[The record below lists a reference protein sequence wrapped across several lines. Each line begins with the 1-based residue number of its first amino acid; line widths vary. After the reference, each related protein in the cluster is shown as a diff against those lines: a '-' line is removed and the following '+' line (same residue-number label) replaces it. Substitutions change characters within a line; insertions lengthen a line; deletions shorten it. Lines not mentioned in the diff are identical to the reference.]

1 MRCAV
6 NDQAG
11 GLSPCPP
18 FANAAP
24 PSRGQQTAAA
34 PSQVD
39 WISYD
44 GWGMHVPEGYFR
56 FTTGPD
62 VFVEELRRL
71 GGEDDVRQW

>member
-1 MRCAV
+1 MDYRLRCA
-6 NDQAG
+6 D
-11 GLSPCPP
+11 
-18 FANAAP
+18 
-24 PSRGQQTAAA
+24 
-34 PSQVD
+34 QVD

-62 VFVEELRRL
+62 AFVEELRRL